1 MTQKELQIKMSSF
14 LNVSNANSKPE
25 EFSLKDIEV
34 FVDSEEQNWLKRAH
48 VGKILGIEDRNG
60 LEKCEML
67 ARKDIKAVMGG
78 LPGPKD
84 QQNKTDIFLSKRGLL
99 YVINKC
105 RKPTHNLKIQPALLG
120 LSFIKT
126 SGSAKSKTPWGKSC
140 RPLTVKK

>member
-1 MTQKELQIKMSSF
+1 MSSL
-14 LNVSNANSKPE
+14 LNASNANSKPK
-25 EFSLKDIEV
+25 EFNLKDIEV
-34 FVDSEEQNWLKRAH
+34 LVDSEEQNWFMRAH
-48 VGKILGIEDRNG
+48 VGKFLGIENIRTSLNG
-60 LEKCEML
+60 LENSEML
-67 ARKDIKAVMGG
+67 ARKDIKAGMGG
-78 LPGPKD
+78 GCWPGPTH

-105 RKPTHNLKIQPALLG
+105 RKPTHSLKIQPALLG

>member
-1 MTQKELQIKMSSF
+1 MSSL
-14 LNVSNANSKPE
+14 LNASNANSKPK
-25 EFSLKDIEV
+25 EFNLKDIEV
-34 FVDSEEQNWLKRAH
+34 LVDSKEQNWFMRAH
-48 VGKILGIEDRNG
+48 VGKFLGIENIRTSLNG
-60 LEKCEML
+60 LENSEML
-67 ARKDIKAVMGG
+67 ARKDIKAGMGG
-78 LPGPKD
+78 WPGPKH

-105 RKPTHNLKIQPALLG
+105 RKLTHNLKIQPALLG